1 MRWGY
6 SSQSMSTS
14 SRILVIIGI
23 SCSMRAM
30 RSENVAVDR
39 IEIDQNTGRIV
50 IVPATA
56 DTPTKTNEWDNV

>member
-1 MRWGY
+1 
-6 SSQSMSTS
+6 
-14 SRILVIIGI
+14 
-23 SCSMRAM
+23 
-30 RSENVAVDR
+30 VAVDR